1 MVEETQMKG
10 IVVLPLCS
18 PMAAPLQV
26 VLYGNQPHP
35 EAKFLFLRST
45 GRCTNFQVHSSRRAP
60 PGVDTRIHWENED
73 EGWIGA
79 TNTKHQQTHKPNN
92 NMLQADDFPDFLT
105 ASLGSHYE

>member
-26 VLYGNQPHP
+26 VLYGNP
-35 EAKFLFLRST
+35 KFLFLRST
-45 GRCTNFQVHSSRRAP
+45 ARCTVHASRRP
-60 PGVDTRIHWENED
+60 PPPGPGVDTRIHWENED
-73 EGWIGA
+73 EGWIGG

-92 NMLQADDFPDFLT
+92 MLQADDFTDFLT

>member
-1 MVEETQMKG
+1 MKG
-10 IVVLPLCS
+10 IVILPFCS
-18 PMAAPLQV
+18 PMAFAAAPLIQV
-26 VLYGNQPHP
+26 VLYGNP
-35 EAKFLFLRST
+35 KFLFLRST
-45 GRCTNFQVHSSRRAP
+45 ARCTVHASRRP
-60 PGVDTRIHWENED
+60 PPPGPGVDTRIHWENED

>member
-1 MVEETQMKG
+1 MKG
-10 IVVLPLCS
+10 IVILPFCS
-18 PMAAPLQV
+18 PMAFAAAPLIQV
-26 VLYGNQPHP
+26 VLYGNP
-35 EAKFLFLRST
+35 KFLFLRST

-73 EGWIGA
+73 EGWIGG